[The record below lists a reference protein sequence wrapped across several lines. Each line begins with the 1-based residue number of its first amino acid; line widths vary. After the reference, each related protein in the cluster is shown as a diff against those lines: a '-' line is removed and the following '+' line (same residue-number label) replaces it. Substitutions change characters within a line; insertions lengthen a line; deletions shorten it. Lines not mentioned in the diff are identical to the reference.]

1 MTQRKEIA
9 IQNNNYLSPISP
21 DQLTH
26 LCIAYRLHITQKKDK
41 MTSLIMNFSMNPA
54 LLTQKIQNALPGAL
68 VDVSSH
74 DNIHF
79 QATVTYHGFAGKT
92 KVAQHRMVYAPLEKD
107 FQEALHALQLT
118 THIPSESLWALH
130 KFTYKN

>member
-1 MTQRKEIA
+1 M
-9 IQNNNYLSPISP
+9 
-21 DQLTH
+21 
-26 LCIAYRLHITQKKDK
+26 QKKGRI
-41 MTSLIMNFSMNPA
+41 TGLITKFSMNPA
-54 LLTQKIQNALPGAL
+54 LLTQKIQDALPGAL

-92 KVAQHRMVYAPLEKD
+92 KVAQHRMVYAPLQED

-118 THIPSESLWALH
+118 THIPTESL
-130 KFTYKN
+130 